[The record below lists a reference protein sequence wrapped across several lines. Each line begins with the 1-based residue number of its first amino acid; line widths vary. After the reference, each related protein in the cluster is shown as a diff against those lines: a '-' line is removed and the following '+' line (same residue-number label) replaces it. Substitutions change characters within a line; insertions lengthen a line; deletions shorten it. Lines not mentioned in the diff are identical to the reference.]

1 MGSRTRSRRTLLA
14 TLTGALLAA
23 GALLTTAAPAS
34 AATPTPTPVPT
45 TSSSTVVTA
54 SPACAVDDA
63 TACVRGTLKDDND
76 NPVKGV
82 EITLAGAS
90 GATASATTNADGVY
104 GFKVTKAGDYA
115 IQLNS
120 GTLPKGVKA
129 AAPKRTITVTLGQ
142 LQPAAFALTG
152 APKGSK
158 SSTPAGGSGGL
169 LAQIW
174 EQIGTGL
181 LLGLLLAL
189 ASIGL
194 SLIYGTT
201 GLSNFAH
208 AEQVTLGGLLAYEF
222 ATVLQW
228 PFLLACVVTVLI
240 CAATGYVQDRLI
252 WGPLRRR
259 GLGLTQLMV
268 VTIGLSLALE
278 YLYQFTVGADVHQV
292 SNQIQLNT
300 GPLGI
305 TPNAYLSMGIAI
317 VVLVA
322 VGLALQ
328 RTRVGRATRAVSDN
342 RALAAASGIDVD
354 RIIRLVWTVSMG
366 LAGLS
371 GILYAL
377 VYGGVSWATGQA
389 LLLLIFSAVTLGGL
403 GTAFGALVGSLV
415 IGLVVQLSSI
425 VLSSDLRYASA
436 LLILI
441 LVLVFRPQG
450 ILGRRERVG

>member
-14 TLTGALLAA
+14 TLAGTLLAA
-23 GALLTTAAPAS
+23 GALLGSAAPAT

-54 SPACAVDDA
+54 APACAVDDS
-63 TACVRGTLKDDND
+63 TGCVRGTLKDDND

-82 EITLAGAS
+82 QITLAGAS
-90 GATASATTNADGVY
+90 GASASAVTNAAGVY
-104 GFKVTKAGDYA
+104 GFKVTKAGDYT
-115 IQLNS
+115 IQLNTA
-120 GTLPKGVKA
+120 TLPKGVKA

-142 LQPAAFALTG
+142 LQPAAFALSG

-158 SSTPAGGSGGL
+158 ATTTSSGSGL

-189 ASIGL
+189 ASIGV

-208 AEQVTLGGLLAYEF
+208 GEQVTLGGILAYVF
-222 ATVLQW
+222 ATVLNW
-228 PFLLACVVTVLI
+228 PFLLACVVTVAI

-268 VTIGLSLALE
+268 VTIGLSLALV
-278 YLYQFTVGADVHQV
+278 YIFQYTVGAEVHQV
-292 SNQIQLNT
+292 TDQIQLNT
-300 GPLGI
+300 GPLNV
-305 TPNAYLSMGIAI
+305 TPNAYLSMAIAI

-322 VGLALQ
+322 VGLLLQ

-389 LLLLIFSAVTLGGL
+389 LLLLIFAAVTLGGL

>member
-1 MGSRTRSRRTLLA
+1 MSPTTRSRRTLFA
-14 TLTGALLAA
+14 ALTGTLIAA
-23 GALLTTAAPAS
+23 GALLAGAS
-34 AATPTPTPVPT
+34 GAQAATPTPSPSPVPT
-45 TSSSTVVTA
+45 TTSSTVVVA
-54 SPACAVDDA
+54 SATCAVNDT
-63 TACVRGTLKDDND
+63 TACVRGTLKDDNGD
-76 NPVKGV
+76 PVKGV
-82 EITLAGAS
+82 QLTLSGAG
-90 GATASATTNADGVY
+90 GATASAVTDSNGVY
-104 GFKVTKAGDYA
+104 GFKVTKAGPYVIA
-115 IQLNS
+115 LNTA
-120 GTLPKGVKA
+120 TLPKGVKA

-152 APKGSK
+152 AQKGSK
-158 SSTPAGGSGGL
+158 AAATTNNSL
-169 LAQIW
+169 LTQIW

-208 AEQVTLGGLLAYEF
+208 AEQVTLGGILAYVF
-222 ATVLQW
+222 GIQLGL
-228 PFLLACVVTVLI
+228 PFLLACVVTVVI

-252 WGPLRRR
+252 WAPLRRR
-259 GLGLTQLMV
+259 GTGLTQLMV

-278 YLYQFTVGADVHQV
+278 YLYQYTVGAEVHQV

-305 TPNAYLSMGIAI
+305 TPNAYLSMAIAI
-317 VVLVA
+317 VVLIA

-328 RTRVGRATRAVSDN
+328 RTRIGRATRAVSDN

-354 RIIRLVWTVSMG
+354 RIIRLVWTVAMG

-377 VYGGVSWATGQA
+377 VYGGVSWSTGQA
-389 LLLLIFSAVTLGGL
+389 LLLLMFAAVTLGGL
-403 GTAFGALVGSLV
+403 GTAFGALVGSIV

-425 VLSSDLRYASA
+425 FLSSDLRYASA

-441 LVLVFRPQG
+441 LVLIFRPQG

>member
-1 MGSRTRSRRTLLA
+1 GAPRASAPTPPPSRGPPTSSSPVV
-14 TLTGALLAA
+14 
-23 GALLTTAAPAS
+23 PAS
-34 AATPTPTPVPT
+34 ASGV
-45 TSSSTVVTA
+45 
-54 SPACAVDDA
+54 VDDS
-63 TACVRGTLKDDND
+63 TGCVRGTLKDDND

-82 EITLAGAS
+82 ELTLAGAS
-90 GATASATTNADGVY
+90 GASASAVTNADGVY
-104 GFKVTKAGDYA
+104 GFKVTKAGAYTIA
-115 IQLNS
+115 LNTA
-120 GTLPKGVKA
+120 TLPKGVKA
-129 AAPKRTITVTLGQ
+129 AAPKRTIQVVLGQ
-142 LQPAAFALTG
+142 LQPAAFALSG

-158 SSTPAGGSGGL
+158 AVSPTGGGGGL

-222 ATVLQW
+222 ATVLHW
-228 PFLLACVVTVLI
+228 PFLLACIVTVPI
-240 CAATGYVQDRLI
+240 CAATGYAQDRLI

-278 YLYQFTVGADVHQV
+278 YLYQFTVGAEVHQV
-292 SNQIQLNT
+292 TNQIQLNT

-317 VVLVA
+317 VVLVV
-322 VGLALQ
+322 VGLVLQ
-328 RTRVGRATRAVSDN
+328 RTRIGRATRAVSDN

-366 LAGLS
+366 LAGLA

-377 VYGGVSWATGQA
+377 VYGGVSWSTGQA

-441 LVLVFRPQG
+441 LVLIFRPQG

>member
-1 MGSRTRSRRTLLA
+1 MTALVTGGLLAVGTLLA
-14 TLTGALLAA
+14 V
-23 GALLTTAAPAS
+23 AAPAS

-54 SPACAVDDA
+54 SATCVVDDA
-63 TACVRGTLKDDND
+63 TACVRGTLKDDNG

-82 EITLAGAS
+82 EVSLAGAS
-90 GATASATTNADGVY
+90 GASASAVTNGDGVY
-104 GFKVTKAGDYA
+104 GFKVRKAGPYK
-115 IQLNS
+115 ITLNTA
-120 GTLPKGVKA
+120 TLPTGVKA
-129 AAPKRTITVTLGQ
+129 AAPSRTITATLGQ
-142 LQPAAFALTG
+142 LQPAIFALTG

-158 SSTPAGGSGGL
+158 SSSPGAGGSGL
-169 LAQIW
+169 LTQIW

-208 AEQVTLGGLLAYEF
+208 AEQVTLGGILAYVF
-222 ATVLQW
+222 GIQLGL
-228 PFLLACVVTVLI
+228 PFLLACVVTVAV

-252 WGPLRRR
+252 WAPLRRR
-259 GLGLTQLMV
+259 GTGLTQLMV

-278 YLYQFTVGADVHQV
+278 YLYQYTVGAEVHQV

-305 TPNAYLSMGIAI
+305 TPNAYLSMLIAI

-328 RTRVGRATRAVSDN
+328 RTRIGRATRAVSDN

-354 RIIRLVWTVSMG
+354 RIIRLVWTVAMG

-389 LLLLIFSAVTLGGL
+389 LLLLLFASVTLGGL
-403 GTAFGALVGSLV
+403 GTAFGALVGSIV

-425 VLSSDLRYASA
+425 FLSSDLRYASA

-441 LVLVFRPQG
+441 LVLIFRPQG